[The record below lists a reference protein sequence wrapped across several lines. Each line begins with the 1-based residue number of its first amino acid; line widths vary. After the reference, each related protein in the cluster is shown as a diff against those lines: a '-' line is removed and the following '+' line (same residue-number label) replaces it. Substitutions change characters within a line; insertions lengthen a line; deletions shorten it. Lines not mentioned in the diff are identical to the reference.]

1 MTCVQVEGFAG
12 DAAKVS
18 AAGPGLEPEGSV
30 VVNKP
35 TWFEIYSEGA
45 GKGNP
50 DVIILDP
57 KGKKDSVPI
66 SITPTEDNPDTYRC
80 EYVATLVGLHSV
92 NVFFAGNPI
101 PKSPF
106 GVKVGMFSLR
116 HFHRIFV

>member
-1 MTCVQVEGFAG
+1 M
-12 DAAKVS
+12 S

-106 GVKVGMFSLR
+106 GVKVGIFP
-116 HFHRIFV
+116 FAIFINAYRIFVFGGY